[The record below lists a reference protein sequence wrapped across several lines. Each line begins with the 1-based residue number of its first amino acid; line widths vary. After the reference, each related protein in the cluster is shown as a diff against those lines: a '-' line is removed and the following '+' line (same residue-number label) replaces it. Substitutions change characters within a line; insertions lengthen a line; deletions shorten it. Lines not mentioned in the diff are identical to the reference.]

1 MSQASHTLS
10 PAALREHAA
19 RLPRVALG
27 HLPTPLEELPRFSKA
42 LGGPRVFIKRDDCT
56 GLAFGGNKTR
66 HNEFILGHA
75 LEEGAEMLVWGAG
88 VQSNNC
94 RQTAAACAKLGLP
107 CRLILGRG
115 NHSDEIQGN
124 LLLDYLLGAEVEIV
138 DLPLGMEL
146 YAHISSV
153 AAELRKE
160 GRRVYCWENEIVK
173 PRAAVSYALCVAEI
187 VEQCAE
193 RGEQPAA
200 VYVPSAGSTGAG
212 MQLGKAALGAEF
224 ALRIIAPISWPWD
237 HAVDLAAT
245 ANQAGEL
252 IGLPPLVE
260 PADVDS
266 TLDYIGPG
274 YGLPSPAGREAL
286 DLLART
292 EGILLDPVYTSK
304 ALAALIDDV
313 RSGRWPMDRP
323 VVFVHTGGTPALF
336 AYRDEL
342 VGGKHASLKL
352 DGNDA
357 HSNRTSS
364 R

>member
-1 MSQASHTLS
+1 MSQASQTLS
-10 PAALREHAA
+10 PAELRVHAA
-19 RLPRVALG
+19 RLPRVTLG
-27 HLPTPLEELPRFSKA
+27 HLPTPLEELPRFSAA

-75 LEEGAEMLVWGAG
+75 LEQGAEMLVWGAG

-115 NHSDEIQGN
+115 SHSDEIQGN
-124 LLLDYLLGAEVEIV
+124 LLLDHLLGAQVEIV
-138 DLPLGMEL
+138 DFPLGMEL

-153 AAELRKE
+153 AAELRAQ
-160 GRRVYCWENEIVK
+160 GRRVYCWENDVVK
-173 PRAAVSYALCVAEI
+173 PRAAISYALCAAEI

-193 RGEQPAA
+193 RGEQPSA
-200 VYVPSAGSTGAG
+200 VYVASAGSTGAG
-212 MQLGKAALGAEF
+212 LQLGKAALGAEF
-224 ALRIIAPISWPWD
+224 VFRIVAPIRWPWE
-237 HAVDLAAT
+237 HAQDLAAT
-245 ANQAGEL
+245 ANQAGAL

-260 PADVDS
+260 GADVDT

-274 YGLPSPAGREAL
+274 YGVPSPAGREAL

-313 RSGRWPMDRP
+313 RNGRWPADRP
-323 VVFVHTGGTPALF
+323 VIFVHTGGTPALF

-342 VGGKHASLKL
+342 MGDRAGA
-352 DGNDA
+352 
-357 HSNRTSS
+357 
-364 R
+364 

>member
-1 MSQASHTLS
+1 MSQASQTMTTTE
-10 PAALREHAA
+10 LRSHAE
-19 RLPRVALG
+19 RLPRVSLG
-27 HLPTPLEELPRFSKA
+27 HLPTLLEELPRFSAA

-66 HNEFILGHA
+66 HNEFLLGHA
-75 LEEGAEMLVWGAG
+75 LDQGAEMLVWGAG

-115 NHSDEIQGN
+115 THSDEVQGN

-146 YAHISSV
+146 YAHISSE
-153 AAELRKE
+153 AAKLRAQ
-160 GRRVYCWENEIVK
+160 GRRVYCWENEVVK
-173 PRAAVSYALCVAEI
+173 PRAAVSYALCTAEI

-193 RGEQPAA
+193 RGEQPSA
-200 VYVPSAGSTGAG
+200 VYVASAGSTGAG

-224 ALRIIAPISWPWD
+224 DLRIIAPIRWPWE

-245 ANQAGEL
+245 ANEAGAL

-260 PADVDS
+260 AVDVDT

-313 RSGRWPMDRP
+313 RSGRWPAERP
-323 VVFVHTGGTPALF
+323 VIFVHTGGTPALF

-342 VGGKHASLKL
+342 MGAPQTHGQ
-352 DGNDA
+352 
-357 HSNRTSS
+357 
-364 R
+364 